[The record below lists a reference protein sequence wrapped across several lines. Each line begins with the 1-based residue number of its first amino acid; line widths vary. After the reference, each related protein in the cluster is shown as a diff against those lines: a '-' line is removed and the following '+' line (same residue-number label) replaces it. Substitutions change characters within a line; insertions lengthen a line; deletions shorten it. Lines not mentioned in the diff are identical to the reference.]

1 MLKEKKKI
9 FGKERELD
17 YDSVTGLIQSEGKFS
32 RPLFNLAIKTARI
45 FLRRSSHNH
54 PGVTEPKYRN

>member
-1 MLKEKKKI
+1 MLTEKKKI

-32 RPLFNLAIKTARI
+32 RPFFNLAIKTARI
-45 FLRRSSHNH
+45 FLRRSSRNH
-54 PGVTEPKYRN
+54 PEVTGPKHRD